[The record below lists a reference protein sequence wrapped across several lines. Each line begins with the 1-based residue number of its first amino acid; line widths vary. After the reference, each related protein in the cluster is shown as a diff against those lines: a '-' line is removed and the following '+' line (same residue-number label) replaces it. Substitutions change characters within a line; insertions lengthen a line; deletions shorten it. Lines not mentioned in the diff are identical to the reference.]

1 MRRWNKKIYTEYMRE
16 RELRNR
22 PSAASHNEL
31 KPHKTPETFYEN
43 KLFFAHIAIEM
54 RQQGCSIYYSNSSN
68 IRRRPLSLT
77 NRFAEYCQVF
87 FYTYLAVIVSGILR
101 VLFQTGFSVDGKTCD
116 VSSDNEYATNLSLQ
130 LYFLL
135 DNYFEML
142 LNLPEGM
149 LLNHI
154 ICMG

>member
-87 FYTYLAVIVSGILR
+87 FIHIQQSQSVVFSEYYFKRDFPQMAKRVMCLVTTSMRLIYHCSSTFCWIIIL
-101 VLFQTGFSVDGKTCD
+101 KC
-116 VSSDNEYATNLSLQ
+116 
-130 LYFLL
+130 
-135 DNYFEML
+135 
-142 LNLPEGM
+142 
-149 LLNHI
+149 
-154 ICMG
+154 C